1 MKTQTQLM
9 NLSDLLPPGFV
20 PPPPSAMQ
28 LVLARRAQLS
38 EPFRHRGQIQR
49 KPLDVCRFEHAQYL
63 VGYCGFTA
71 EAAHR
76 DAMETFQA

>member
-1 MKTQTQLM
+1 MTLA
-9 NLSDLLPPGFV
+9 DLLPPGFV
-20 PPPPSAMQ
+20 PHPITAAQ
-28 LVLARRAQLS
+28 LATERRRSLS

-71 EAAHR
+71 EAARR